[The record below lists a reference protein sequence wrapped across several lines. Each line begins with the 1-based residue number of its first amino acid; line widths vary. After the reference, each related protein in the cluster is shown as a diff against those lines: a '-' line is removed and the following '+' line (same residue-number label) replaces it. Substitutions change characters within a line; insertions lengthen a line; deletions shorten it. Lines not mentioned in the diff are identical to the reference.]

1 MMTKRQDI
9 TTSESALESKIY
21 FSTSEYAQVPSRAAD
36 LFAPLV
42 QQLLQEW
49 DRTFQAAE
57 SRLAIKVR
65 EISFAIRLPLTS
77 KQRMEL
83 LRANGRNPRLIRDL
97 LGDAQLWDLLRRSCN
112 KQIAELMA
120 FRNKYES
127 QSWVVLRDNE
137 STGSEEENKAMVMFQ
152 DQINKLEEVYSEGL
166 KALMETSKDLIQL
179 VSIIHSS
186 SKNYID

>member
-1 MMTKRQDI
+1 MTKRQDMAA
-9 TTSESALESKIY
+9 SESALESNIF
-21 FSTSEYAQVPSRAAD
+21 FSTSEYAQVPPRATD

-49 DRTFQAAE
+49 DSTFQAAE

-65 EISFAIRLPLTS
+65 ETWFAIRLPLTI
-77 KQRMEL
+77 KQRTEL
-83 LRANGRNPRLIRDL
+83 LRANGRNLGLIRDL

-127 QSWVVLRDNE
+127 QSWAVLRDNE
-137 STGSEEENKAMVMFQ
+137 STGSEEMNKAMGIFQ
-152 DQINKLEEVYSEGL
+152 NQINRLEEEYSEGL

>member
-1 MMTKRQDI
+1 MTKRQDM
-9 TTSESALESKIY
+9 TASESALESKIF
-21 FSTSEYAQVPSRAAD
+21 FSTSEYAQVPPRATD

-65 EISFAIRLPLTS
+65 ETWFAIRLPLTI
-77 KQRMEL
+77 KQRTEL

-120 FRNKYES
+120 FLNKYES
-127 QSWVVLRDNE
+127 QSWAVLRDA
-137 STGSEEENKAMVMFQ
+137 GSEEVNKAMDIFQ
-152 DQINKLEEVYSEGL
+152 SQINRLEEVYSEGL

-179 VSIIHSS
+179 VSNNSFQF
-186 SKNYID
+186 